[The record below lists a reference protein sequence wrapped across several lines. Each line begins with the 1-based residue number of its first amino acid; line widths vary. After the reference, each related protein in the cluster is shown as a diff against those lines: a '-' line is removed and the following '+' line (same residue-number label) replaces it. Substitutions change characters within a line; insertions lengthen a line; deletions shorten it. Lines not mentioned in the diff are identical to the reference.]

1 MNITGGSIAKVICG
15 IFAFYAIV
23 HLQSLIVSVLVAVV
37 IASFIEPLILFFSK
51 RGASRGASVFLSYG
65 LILGVVLS
73 FVFLAMP
80 PLVRE
85 TFSAI
90 NTLPTTIKTADV
102 LNPIQKSLYT
112 VAKNIFP
119 DIPQRISI
127 EDLVSLITSSFSN
140 FVGGVFDTV
149 SRFFGGVVTFV
160 LVAVLSVY
168 LSIEHRGVARFLG
181 MVTPRQYEKYVID
194 LWGRVQVKIGRWI
207 QGQFLLMGIVFV
219 LVFVTLSICKL
230 FLGDQIQHIFLL
242 SLLAGVLEFIPVIG
256 IIVSTVITFLFTL
269 INGGMP
275 VAILVVIL
283 FTLIHQLESHV
294 IYPIVMKK
302 ITGVPPL
309 LVIISL
315 VAGIE
320 LAGFVGVLLS
330 IPVAVLIVEY
340 LDDHNRRKQIVE
352 NEARERETSV
362 LL

>member
-15 IFAFYAIV
+15 IFVFFAIV
-23 HLQSLIVSVLVAVV
+23 HLQSLIVSILVAVV
-37 IASFIEPLILFFSK
+37 VASFIEPLILFFSK
-51 RGASRGASVFLSYG
+51 RGMSRGASVFLSYV
-65 LILGVVLS
+65 LIVVVAFS
-73 FVFLAMP
+73 FIFLALP

-90 NTLPTTIKTADV
+90 NSLPSTIKTADV

-112 VAKNIFP
+112 IAKNIFP

-149 SRFFGGVVTFV
+149 SRFFGGIISFV
-160 LVAVLSVY
+160 LVVVLSVY
-168 LSIEHRGVARFLG
+168 LSVEHRGVARFLG
-181 MVTPRQYEKYVID
+181 LVTPKQYEKYVID

-207 QGQFLLMGIVFV
+207 QGQFLLMGIIFV
-219 LVFVTLSICKL
+219 LVFVALSICKI

-242 SLLAGVLEFIPVIG
+242 ALVAGLLEFIPVIG
-256 IIVSTVITFLFTL
+256 VIVSTVVAFLFTL
-269 INGGMP
+269 LNGGMP
-275 VAILVVIL
+275 IALLIVVI
-283 FTLIHQLESHV
+283 FTLIHQIESHI

-330 IPVAVLIVEY
+330 IPIAVLIVEY
-340 LDDHNRRKQIVE
+340 LDDYNRRKQLVE
-352 NEARERETSV
+352 QLELEKESI
-362 LL
+362 